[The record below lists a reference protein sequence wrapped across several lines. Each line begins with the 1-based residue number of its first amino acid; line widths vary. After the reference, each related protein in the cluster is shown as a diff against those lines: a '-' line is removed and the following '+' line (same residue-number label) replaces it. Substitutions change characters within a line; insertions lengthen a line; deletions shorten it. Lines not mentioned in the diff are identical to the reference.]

1 MAGTWKA
8 KNMDQELLFSYFRGE
23 TTPQE
28 EERILAWI
36 EASDANR
43 REFRQAHVLFAGLA
57 LYASDAASTC
67 ATGSGR
73 RWIGRRILRYSVRV
87 AAAVVLVLG
96 AAYFGKAYYHRSLS
110 EQPTRISVP
119 AGQRMQLTLADGTCV
134 QLNSGTTLEYPVVFA
149 REARRVRLS
158 GEAMFEVAP
167 DSEHPFVV
175 ETFASDI
182 RVLGTKFNVRADES
196 QACFSTTLVEG
207 RVQVT
212 SRLQPSE
219 TLLLEPN
226 DMVTLADGRLYKKRV
241 TDFSDLCW
249 TEGLIHLKKMPFEEL
264 MRVFER
270 AFGVR
275 IRIERTTMPHI
286 DVVSGEI
293 RISDGVDYA
302 LHVLRLVSSEFTY
315 TRDEKTN
322 EIVIR

>member
-1 MAGTWKA
+1 
-8 KNMDQELLFSYFRGE
+8 MDQELLFSYFRGE

-57 LYASDAASTC
+57 LYAPDAASSR

-110 EQPTRISVP
+110 EQQTRISVP

-182 RVLGTKFNVRADES
+182 RVLGTKFNVRAYKGENCWVNLAEGS
-196 QACFSTTLVEG
+196 VEVSTEDGRRHVTMKPDDQVCYTTDHRLLVE
-207 RVQVT
+207 
-212 SRLQPSE
+212 S
-219 TLLLEPN
+219 
-226 DMVTLADGRLYKKRV
+226 
-241 TDFSDLCW
+241 
-249 TEGLIHLKKMPFEEL
+249 
-264 MRVFER
+264 
-270 AFGVR
+270 
-275 IRIERTTMPHI
+275 
-286 DVVSGEI
+286 
-293 RISDGVDYA
+293 GVDASASLAWMSGGLKLHGLTLREIANILERKYSVEIHVSPDLAGELFNCHFDSTITLQEA
-302 LHVLRLVSSEFTY
+302 LKLLSESGRFKY
-315 TRDEKTN
+315 REKGN
-322 EIVIR
+322 EIYFYNQ